1 MHSGKQK
8 PSAYIPPDHRESLM
22 NAPNFIILYVE
33 DAVASE
39 RFYRELFDFQPIEK
53 SENFAMFAFD
63 SGLLLGLWSKHEVKP
78 VAQLAGGGSELA
90 IRVESEAA
98 LNAMYESW
106 KTRDITI
113 AQDITQMDFGLTFV
127 ALDPD
132 QHRLRVYYASY

>member
-8 PSAYIPPDHRESLM
+8 PSAYIPPDYRESLM

-53 SENFAMFAFD
+53 SENFSMFAFD

>member
-1 MHSGKQK
+1 
-8 PSAYIPPDHRESLM
+8 M

-33 DAVASE
+33 NAVASE

-78 VAQLAGGGSELA
+78 VAQLVGGGSELA

-106 KTRDITI
+106 KARNITI

>member
-8 PSAYIPPDHRESLM
+8 PSAYIPPDYRESLM

-132 QHRLRVYYASY
+132 QHRLRVY

>member
-1 MHSGKQK
+1 
-8 PSAYIPPDHRESLM
+8 M

-33 DAVASE
+33 NAVASE

-78 VAQLAGGGSELA
+78 VAQLVGGGSELA

-106 KTRDITI
+106 KARNITI
-113 AQDITQMDFGLTFV
+113 AQGITQMDFGLTFV